1 MQDVSVPFFDWAGFF
16 SERRNEFTQIMAE
29 TASRGG
35 FILQR
40 DVDEFEINLAKF
52 IGVKHVIGVS
62 DGTNAILLGL
72 RASGIGPGDEII
84 VPSHSFIA
92 AIQSIHFSGA
102 TPVPVELTEHDW
114 LVDPEAIEA
123 AITSR
128 TRAIMPVHVNGRLC
142 QMDVITDIAQ
152 RHGLEVFEDAAQA
165 AGAKLN
171 GIGAGCRGRWG
182 TYSFYPSKTL
192 GCFGD
197 AGALVTN
204 DDKIAETVRA
214 MRNHGAN
221 VEKSIPLDVTTW
233 GTNSRLD
240 NIHAAIL
247 NYKLTYYDDAI
258 ARRREIAGLYDA
270 AFGDI
275 AALRLPPAP
284 AFDPYFDIYQ
294 NYEMCTESRE
304 QRDALRAHLAAN
316 RVGTI
321 IQWGGFGIHQL
332 KGLGFTQH
340 CPKTDHFFDTSL
352 LLPMNHILTIAQV
365 DHVIASVRTFFGVGL

>member
-1 MQDVSVPFFDWAGFF
+1 MSDVKVPFFDWAGLFNERKDEF
-16 SERRNEFTQIMAE
+16 SRIMIE

-40 DVDEFEINLAKF
+40 DVDDFEANLAEF
-52 IGVKHVIGVS
+52 IGVKHVIGCS

-72 RASGIGPGDEII
+72 RASGIQAGDEII

-102 TPVPVELTEHDW
+102 VPVPVELAEHDW
-114 LVDPEAIEA
+114 LVDPAAIEA
-123 AITSR
+123 AITPR
-128 TRAIMPVHVNGRLC
+128 TKAIMPVHVNGRVC
-142 QMDVITDIAQ
+142 QMDAIMAIAEK
-152 RHGLEVFEDAAQA
+152 HGLEVFEDSAQA

-171 GIGAGCRGRWG
+171 GIGAGCWGRWG

-204 DDKIAETVRA
+204 DDEIAEIVRS

-221 VEKSIPLDVTTW
+221 REKSIPLDVDVW
-233 GTNSRLD
+233 GTNCRLD

-247 NYKLTYYDDAI
+247 NYKLGYYAEAI
-258 ARRREIAGLYDA
+258 ERRREIASLYHEA
-270 AFGDI
+270 LKDI
-275 AALRLPPAP
+275 PALRLPPPP
-284 AFDPYFDIYQ
+284 AKEPFFDIYQ
-294 NYEMCTESRE
+294 NYELCSDSKEN
-304 QRDALRAHLAAN
+304 RDGLRAFLSDHA
-316 RVGTI
+316 VGTI

-332 KGLGFTQH
+332 HGLGFTQQ
-340 CPKTDHFFDTSL
+340 CPKTDHFFETSL
-352 LLPMNHILTIAQV
+352 LLPMNHILTAAQV
-365 DHVIASVRTFFGVGL
+365 QHTIDSVRRYFDQA